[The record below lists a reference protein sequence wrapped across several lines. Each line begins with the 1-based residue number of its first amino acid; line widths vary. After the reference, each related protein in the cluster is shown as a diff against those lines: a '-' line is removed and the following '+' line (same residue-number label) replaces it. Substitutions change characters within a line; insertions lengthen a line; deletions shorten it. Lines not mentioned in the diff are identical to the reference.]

1 MKIEPV
7 TIIGVGPAGIA
18 TAIQLKRYGIEPI
31 LFEKDAIGG
40 LLRNANL
47 VENYPGFPYGI
58 SGLKL
63 ADLFKKQLRGASIKV
78 LFEEVIKVDTEDELF
93 VVETSKRV
101 FYSKIVVVASGT
113 KPMKFTDCE
122 SPEEDM
128 DKIFYEVCPILKVK
142 KKRIVIVGAGDVA
155 FDYALNLVKNNEI
168 TLLNRGKRVKC
179 LPLLSERAKMSPGI
193 AYYENTKI
201 SRIIS
206 DSSKG
211 IFLECIKGGKN
222 SEFFAHYLI
231 FAIGREPQLD
241 FLSERLKKNVREME
255 NKGIIYF
262 VGDVKNRDARQAA
275 IASGEGIMAGMK
287 IYRKLKEA

>member
-1 MKIEPV
+1 
-7 TIIGVGPAGIA
+7 
-18 TAIQLKRYGIEPI
+18 
-31 LFEKDAIGG
+31 
-40 LLRNANL
+40 
-47 VENYPGFPYGI
+47 
-58 SGLKL
+58 
-63 ADLFKKQLRGASIKV
+63 
-78 LFEEVIKVDTEDELF
+78 
-93 VVETSKRV
+93 
-101 FYSKIVVVASGT
+101 
-113 KPMKFTDCE
+113 
-122 SPEEDM
+122 
-128 DKIFYEVCPILKVK
+128 
-142 KKRIVIVGAGDVA
+142 VIVGAGDSA

-168 TLLNRGKRVKC
+168 ILLNRGERVKC
-179 LPLLSERAKMSPGI
+179 LPLLWERAKLSPGI
-193 AYYENTKI
+193 VYYENTKI

>member
-31 LFEKDAIGG
+31 LFEKDEIGG

-47 VENYPGFPYGI
+47 VENYPGFPHGI

-63 ADLFKKQLRGASIKV
+63 ADLFKRQLKGASIKV

-93 VVETSKRV
+93 VVETQKSV

-113 KPMKFTDCE
+113 KPTKFTDFE
-122 SPEEDM
+122 SPKEVIDR
-128 DKIFYEVCPILKVK
+128 IFYEVCPILKVK
-142 KKRIVIVGAGDVA
+142 KKRIVIVGAGDSA

-168 TLLNRGKRVKC
+168 ILLNRGERVKC
-179 LPLLSERAKMSPGI
+179 LPLLWERAKLSPGI
-193 AYYENTKI
+193 VYYENTKI

-211 IFLECIKGGKN
+211 ILLECIQGGKN

-255 NKGIIYF
+255 NKGTIYF
-262 VGDVKNRDARQAA
+262 VGDVANHDTRQAA
-275 IASGEGIMAGMK
+275 IALGEGIMAGMK
-287 IYRKLKEA
+287 IYRKLREA